1 MAYNET
7 PTDWIAMFL
16 KNREARIKFV
26 KTDRKEED
34 APTMEEVL
42 NPDSVKLIEEAGK
55 RFVKY
60 VAITVVVTAAAIK
73 VADTLSEI
81 AVKKTKSADKE

>member
-7 PTDWIAMFL
+7 PTDWIAMLFN
-16 KNREARIKFV
+16 NREARVRFV
-26 KTDRKEED
+26 KTDRKEDD

-60 VAITVVVTAAAIK
+60 VAITVAVTAAAIK